1 MVSQSPAFEGRSL
14 FGLNAET
21 RGERVLQKEV
31 LFVQSQSP
39 SGKKVSQNF
48 LPSWGGLKLYSAG
61 CVSRRLF
68 KKRKHARKRD
78 FEKIKDLLCY
88 FKALALRLQPPQQP
102 ALQGCAKMEMV

>member
-48 LPSWGGLKLYSAG
+48 LPSWGWLKLHSAG

-68 KKRKHARKRD
+68 KKRESLQEKGKLIRTVD
-78 FEKIKDLLCY
+78 GFEIMSDRENEEDSSCK
-88 FKALALRLQPPQQP
+88 
-102 ALQGCAKMEMV
+102 